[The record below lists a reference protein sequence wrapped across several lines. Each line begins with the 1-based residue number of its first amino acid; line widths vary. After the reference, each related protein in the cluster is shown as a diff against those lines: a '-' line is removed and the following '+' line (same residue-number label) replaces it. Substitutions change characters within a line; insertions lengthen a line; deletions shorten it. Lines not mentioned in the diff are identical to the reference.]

1 MEEPD
6 GHCKVE
12 RRHGDGHPRLLAPHQ
27 RALGGVQGLP
37 GPAGRGGSLAGPAGA
52 EEPKRNMADARRQTI
67 KAVYEDP
74 RTGFGSIAQTLRQAQ
89 VRDPSISREEVKAF
103 LDGLRVNQD
112 RPQRGHNSFV
122 PLEPMN
128 QLQVDLAD
136 MKAFG
141 GKPYPFMLVA
151 ADQKSGLGAAEGSSH
166 EHHHGGHEEGLPSP
180 GRAGQRV
187 RRLRVPEGVLGADG
201 FLGHREAGVTAFSP
215 P

>member
-1 MEEPD
+1 
-6 GHCKVE
+6 
-12 RRHGDGHPRLLAPHQ
+12 
-27 RALGGVQGLP
+27 
-37 GPAGRGGSLAGPAGA
+37 
-52 EEPKRNMADARRQTI
+52 MADARRRTI

-74 RTGFGSIAQTLRQAQ
+74 RTGFGSIAQTLQQAQ

-112 RPQRGHNSFV
+112 RPQKGYNSFV

-151 ADQKSGLGAAEGSSH
+151 IDALTKKVAAEPLKDRLASTTAAGMKKVFQALRRPTCTPTTAPSSRGSSR
-166 EHHHGGHEEGLPSP
+166 S
-180 GRAGQRV
+180 
-187 RRLRVPEGVLGADG
+187 
-201 FLGHREAGVTAFSP
+201 
-215 P
+215 

>member
-1 MEEPD
+1 
-6 GHCKVE
+6 
-12 RRHGDGHPRLLAPHQ
+12 
-27 RALGGVQGLP
+27 
-37 GPAGRGGSLAGPAGA
+37 
-52 EEPKRNMADARRQTI
+52 MADARRQTI

-89 VRDPSISREEVKAF
+89 ARDPSISREEVKAF

-112 RPQRGHNSFV
+112 RPQSFV

-151 ADQKSGLGAAEGSSH
+151 IDALTKKVASEPLKDRLASTTAGGMKKVFQGLGLPANVYSDDGSEFKREFKELMDFWDIEKQVTRGYAYFAERTIKEAMLRRIAAGAGRRGQWH
-166 EHHHGGHEEGLPSP
+166 LMLPDILNQINGRKHATTQVAPNLAYSP
-180 GRAGQRV
+180 RNG
-187 RRLRVPEGVLGADG
+187 
-201 FLGHREAGVTAFSP
+201 
-215 P
+215 